1 MNLRRPI
8 LQLDL
13 LPIIRI
19 TNEPNVKVLVIP
31 PQMITL
37 PEHPGRATTRP
48 ENSVAVFLKAAMAAV
63 RLVRVGTHHVEAA
76 EVAAVFVVPGREG
89 AGVGVDV
96 DVGGFLGGV
105 SEVGYGA
112 VVCW

>member
-8 LQLDL
+8 LQLHL
-13 LPIIRI
+13 LSIIRI
-19 TNEPNVKVLVIP
+19 TNEPNIKVLVIP
-31 PQMITL
+31 PQVITL
-37 PEHPGRATTRP
+37 PEHARRTTTRP
-48 ENSVAVFLKAAMAAV
+48 ENGVAVFLKAAMATV
-63 RLVRVGTHHVEAA
+63 RLTRVRAHHVEAA

-105 SEVGYGA
+105 G
-112 VVCW
+112 